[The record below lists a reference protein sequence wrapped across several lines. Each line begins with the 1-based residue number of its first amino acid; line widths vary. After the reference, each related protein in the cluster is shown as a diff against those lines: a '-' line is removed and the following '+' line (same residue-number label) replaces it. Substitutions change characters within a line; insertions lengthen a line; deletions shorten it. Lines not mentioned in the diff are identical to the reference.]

1 MFYSFRTEN
10 KLEFHEKECKNK
22 NFVILKM
29 PSEDA
34 RMLGLN
40 TTNLI
45 KKQFTVYADLE
56 SLIEKTDENKNN
68 PNNSSKTKSSKH
80 ILSSFSMSAISAFKS
95 MEKKACLQR

>member
-1 MFYSFRTEN
+1 MKT
-10 KLEFHEKECKNK
+10 
-22 NFVILKM
+22 
-29 PSEDA
+29 
-34 RMLGLN
+34 LGCQALIS

-56 SLIEKTDENKNN
+56 SLIEKTDGNKNN

-95 MEKKACLQR
+95 MEKKSMFTEVKIA

>member
-1 MFYSFRTEN
+1 
-10 KLEFHEKECKNK
+10 
-22 NFVILKM
+22 M

-56 SLIEKTDENKNN
+56 SLIEKN
-68 PNNSSKTKSSKH
+68 
-80 ILSSFSMSAISAFKS
+80 
-95 MEKKACLQR
+95 